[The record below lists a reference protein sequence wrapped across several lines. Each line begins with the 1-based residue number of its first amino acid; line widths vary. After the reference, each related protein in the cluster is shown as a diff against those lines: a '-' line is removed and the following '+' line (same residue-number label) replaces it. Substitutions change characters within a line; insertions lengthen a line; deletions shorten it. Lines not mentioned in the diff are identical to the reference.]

1 MTLFEKIYFT
11 VAIFNFFLAFAGMCV
26 KLMNDDN
33 RSSIGWK
40 IGTVLVIPVVVQALF
55 LLIGEVLICKLILT
69 GIWELDI
76 SMFPSMW
83 R

>member
-11 VAIFNFFLAFAGMCV
+11 VAIFNIFLALAGMCV
-26 KLMNDDN
+26 KIMNDDN
-33 RSSIGWK
+33 RSSISWK
-40 IGTVLVIPVVVQALF
+40 IGTVLVIPVMVQALF

-83 R
+83 G

>member
-11 VAIFNFFLAFAGMCV
+11 VAIFNAFLAIAGATIRIV
-26 KLMNDDN
+26 YYGERDK
-33 RSSIGWK
+33 IGWK
-40 IGTVLVIPVVVQALF
+40 IGTIFTIPVLVQAVF
-55 LLIGEVLICKLILT
+55 LAVGEGLICKIILT
-69 GIWELDI
+69 GIWGLDI